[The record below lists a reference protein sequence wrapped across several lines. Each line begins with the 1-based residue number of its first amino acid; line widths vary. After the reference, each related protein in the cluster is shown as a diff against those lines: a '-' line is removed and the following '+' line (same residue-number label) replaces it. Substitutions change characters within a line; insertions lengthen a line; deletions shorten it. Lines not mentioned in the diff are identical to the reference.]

1 MSRSRILHHVGIKD
15 FKRVRQRQIGEQ
27 KERAAKELKEWQEV
41 EEQKKKREEELKQFK
56 SDWRSTLTESEWYA
70 ISGSGP
76 TNGTTQT
83 FAFGDPDSGIETR
96 VSGIGGLEQLPSSVT
111 IDGEVYDAPTYNQ
124 LAIQGYAPL
133 MQMQRR
139 TDLQDVNPYLD
150 ASQQF
155 ARAIGADYMMNARVQ
170 TIEDDL
176 KKIAAQ
182 FDSSL
187 IENMDE
193 NIKLAIEAIKNGQQ
207 PPLVSPPDPPYTGMS
222 YEQMVDEQN
231 KISDKYNDLIY
242 PLNKELDKYAGQ
254 LAPAGL
260 VAKINALVEE
270 QNKKQNE
277 VYEKYSKYNEEYGN
291 LLAKR
296 ADEWSKFVNAIES
309 YRKGFSFNPPSQ
321 EVAQVAGPP
330 QLIPY
335 QDAVINTLRYAFG
348 LYDPNKPIKGGQTKE
363 LNVAI
368 LNTVTN
374 ALQRGAVPDSEG
386 YYRVDAGQDYR
397 GDVENIPAQALLNNY
412 KFKINGNKLE
422 VKDRFNFDDVLGTKI
437 GGAFGGNPIA
447 QFAASRLVDLGDRVS
462 KNIYGIDPRNDA
474 RAGFEL
480 SYQIGIPKSHPLR
493 KKKTQN
499 ESTTW
504 ERIQK
509 YR

>member
-1 MSRSRILHHVGIKD
+1 MNTYSRALRYISMKD
-15 FKRVRQRQIGEQ
+15 VKQKHQQKFIEQ
-27 KERAAKELKEWQEV
+27 KIKED
-41 EEQKKKREEELKQFK
+41 KKREDEQYIASVMEGEKC
-56 SDWRSTLTESEWYA
+56 DWRSTLTESEWYA

-76 TNGTTQT
+76 TNSVSQT
-83 FAFGDPDSGIETR
+83 FAYGDPGSGIETT
-96 VSGIGGLEQLPSSVT
+96 VSGIGGADVLPDTVT
-111 IDGEVYDAPTYNQ
+111 IDGETYDAPTYNQ
-124 LAIQGYAPL
+124 LALQGHAPL
-133 MQMQRR
+133 VQMQRR
-139 TDLQDVNPYLD
+139 VDQQNVNPYLD

-155 ARAIGADYMMNARVQ
+155 AQAVGADYMMNARVQ

-176 KKIAAQ
+176 KKIAAR

-207 PPLVSPPDPPYTGMS
+207 PPLVPPPDPPYTGMS

-231 KISDKYNDLIY
+231 KIIEKYNDLLA
-242 PLNKELDKYAGQ
+242 PLYKTLDKYAGQ

-277 VYEKYSKYNEEYGN
+277 VYEKYSKDQQSYVE
-291 LLAKR
+291 LTTKR
-296 ADEWSKFVNAIES
+296 VDEWGKFVNAIES
-309 YRKGFSFNPPSQ
+309 YRKGFSFDPPSQ
-321 EVAQVAGPP
+321 EVAQVSGPP

-374 ALQRGAVPDSEG
+374 AVQRGAVPDSEG

-480 SYQIGIPKSHPLR
+480 SYQIGIPKGHSLR
-493 KKKTQN
+493 KKRQN

-504 ERIQK
+504 DRIK
-509 YR
+509 KHLKEA